1 MDRWLGRGIRIVGG
15 VMVVTGVLLFVGA
28 GYMVVQDVQTRQA
41 YIPTERIDEF
51 NRSHVQVNT
60 SSTLHSGG
68 IRLASD
74 PEDSTLVEEFTQVYE
89 HLKSSLNL
97 ELYE

>member
-1 MDRWLGRGIRIVGG
+1 
-15 VMVVTGVLLFVGA
+15 
-28 GYMVVQDVQTRQA
+28 MVVQDIQTRQV
-41 YIPTERIDEF
+41 YLPTERIDEF
-51 NRSHVQVNT
+51 NRGHVQVNT
-60 SSTLHSGG
+60 SSTLYSGG